1 MPALAYSVSVLGSL
15 LGLVCM
21 ARSRQSRLPAK
32 RYGWLALSAVSIG
45 GTGIWMMHF
54 LAMLGF
60 AVDGSEVRFAVF
72 PTLFSAF
79 LAVVVVGIG
88 LLILGT
94 GELRLW
100 RVLVGG
106 VFAGLG
112 VAGMHYTGMAA
123 IRLDGTVGYDLKYV
137 ALSLVIA
144 VVAASAALWFT
155 VVARNLW
162 LVTGAALIM
171 GVAVNGM
178 HYVGMAAAKVTLDDT
193 HSSADGAD
201 VTTALP
207 IIAGLAGVIVVVLL
221 YSALSTPIDEEMR
234 SAESRLGLAGGPGAD
249 SESFWTP
256 KSTGQPQPSGPGST
270 TGSWADAPPAGRP
283 QPWTPGTQPSSGPNY
298 AGPNF
303 GGPAPAG
310 SVPGGADLPWRP
322 GAAAPDGSA
331 QWPGGAPAA
340 GPAAAEDSRW
350 AVLRQKPADQ
360 QTGNGPW
367 ADTGLADAA
376 RRRNAS
382 DSW

>member
-1 MPALAYSVSVLGSL
+1 MAEVHHFAYGWLVPALAYSVSVLGSL

-21 ARSRQSRLPAK
+21 ARSRQAQLPAK

-72 PTLFSAF
+72 PTLLSAF

-94 GELRLW
+94 GELKLW
-100 RVLVGG
+100 RVLLGG

-178 HYVGMAAAKVTLDDT
+178 HYVGMAAAQVTLDDT

-221 YSALSTPIDEEMR
+221 YSALSTPIDEEAR
-234 SAESRLGLAGGPGAD
+234 SAESRLGLADGPGAEA
-249 SESFWTP
+249 ESFWTP
-256 KSTGQPQPSGPGST
+256 KSAGRPQPSGPGST
-270 TGSWADAPPAGRP
+270 TRSWADAPPTGRP
-283 QPWTPGTQPSSGPNY
+283 QPPTPAPTVPAQNAPAQSAPARYGAAQYGAAQQWTPGGVPASGP
-298 AGPNF
+298 
-303 GGPAPAG
+303 
-310 SVPGGADLPWRP
+310 
-322 GAAAPDGSA
+322 
-331 QWPGGAPAA
+331 
-340 GPAAAEDSRW
+340 AAEDSRW
-350 AVLRQKPADQ
+350 AALRQKPADQ

-367 ADTGLADAA
+367 ADADLADAA

-382 DSW
+382 DPW

>member
-1 MPALAYSVSVLGSL
+1 MAEVHHFAYGWLTPALAYGVSVLGSL

-21 ARSRQSRLPAK
+21 ARSRQAHTAAK

-60 AVDGSEVRFAVF
+60 SVNGSDVRFAVV
-72 PTLFSAF
+72 PTILSAF
-79 LAVVVVGIG
+79 LAVIVVGIG

-94 GELRLW
+94 GKLKLW
-100 RVLVGG
+100 RVLLGG

-123 IRLDGTVGYDLKYV
+123 MRLNGTVGYDLKYV

-178 HYVGMAAAKVTLDDT
+178 HYVGMAAARVTLDDT
-193 HSSADGAD
+193 HSAAEGAD

-221 YSALSTPIDEEMR
+221 YSALSTPIDEESR
-234 SAESRLGLAGGPGAD
+234 KEDGRHLFAGPEGSDAEA
-249 SESFWTP
+249 FWTP
-256 KSTGQPQPSGPGST
+256 KTTGQPQPSVPGSA
-270 TGSWADAPPAGRP
+270 TGSWADAPSNGRP
-283 QPWTPGTQPSSGPNY
+283 QQWSPAPGAPGTP
-298 AGPNF
+298 
-303 GGPAPAG
+303 
-310 SVPGGADLPWRP
+310 DLPRRQAPSHAQVPQNGQVPAQGQP
-322 GAAAPDGSA
+322 G
-331 QWPGGAPAA
+331 QW
-340 GPAAAEDSRW
+340 PAAAQASEDSRW
-350 AVLRQKPADQ
+350 AALRQKPAEQD
-360 QTGNGPW
+360 TGTGPW
-367 ADTGLADAA
+367 ADVDLADAA
-376 RRRNAS
+376 RRRDAR
-382 DSW
+382 DPW